1 MAGNLNRDGAD
12 IAWFKYGDELA
23 VKMIVDTADWDS
35 WDYEEEMGDIKLRKQ
50 KAVAMFLTKQ
60 QALELIKDLQKEFA
74 EELKKNEANKKG

>member
-23 VKMIVDTADWDS
+23 VKMIV
-35 WDYEEEMGDIKLRKQ
+35 
-50 KAVAMFLTKQ
+50 TKQ

-74 EELKKNEANKKG
+74 EELKADG

>member
-23 VKMIVDTADWDS
+23 VKMIVNTADWDS
-35 WDYEEEMGDIKLRKQ
+35 WDYEEEVCDIKLRKQ

-60 QALELIKDLQKEFA
+60 QALALIKDLQKEFA
-74 EELKKNEANKKG
+74 EELKADG

>member
-1 MAGNLNRDGAD
+1 
-12 IAWFKYGDELA
+12 
-23 VKMIVDTADWDS
+23 
-35 WDYEEEMGDIKLRKQ
+35 MGDIKLRKQ

>member
-35 WDYEEEMGDIKLRKQ
+35 WDYEKEMGDIKLRKQ